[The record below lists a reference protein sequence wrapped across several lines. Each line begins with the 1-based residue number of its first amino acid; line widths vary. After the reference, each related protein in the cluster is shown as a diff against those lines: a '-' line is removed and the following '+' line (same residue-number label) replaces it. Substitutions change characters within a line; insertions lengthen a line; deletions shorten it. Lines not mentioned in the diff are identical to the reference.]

1 MVNTLSFLVFIAASI
16 SIYVGIF
23 LLFQLLNRRSEHA
36 IKSFTALCFSVAFYQ
51 ISCGFLYGSDNFHD
65 AMQFQRLNFL
75 GISAIAISLTL
86 YIFEFTRTPR
96 NQMWYLIVILFS
108 LYGLSGCIDSPLT
121 LSITNAHKEM
131 KIYGVTVKEVDLGI
145 VLLTE
150 LVASFIVFSYLLT
163 LLFKSKDSL
172 RRKSDRFFIASFIGF
187 FVASFHDILVAAH
200 LISNMYI
207 LEYGFLLIILSITYS
222 RSMQFLRLYDVITS
236 LNTNLEQRVL
246 DRTHELELASDEA
259 QRANRIKSLFLANM
273 SHDIRTPMNGIIA
286 MNRFL
291 LESNLDKEQ
300 RENAEIVESSSYQL
314 LNLLNDILDYTK
326 IEARQLILEIRP
338 FSLETQLN
346 NIRKLLAPS
355 FEAKGLAFTINN
367 LSRRNWVL
375 GDSTRINQV
384 LLNMLTNAVKF
395 TMHGSV
401 TLSIENGISSMVRFT
416 VSDTG
421 IGIEKSAQQAVF
433 NSFTQEDAST
443 TRKFGGTGLGL
454 AITKQLVQLMDGS
467 ISLVSEK
474 GEGTTF
480 IIELALPETEAVINS
495 ETVEKSIPL
504 NSDYTSKEILL
515 AEDNPVNTLVAR
527 KILESFGL
535 NVVHA
540 ENGLRAL
547 QIAESKKFD
556 LIFLDIQMPE
566 LDGMEATQV
575 LRSSEGINQ
584 NTPIIAMTA
593 NAMIGDREK
602 YLSAGMNDYISKPIS
617 KIAVKNAI
625 ELYLN

>member
-1 MVNTLSFLVFIAASI
+1 
-16 SIYVGIF
+16 
-23 LLFQLLNRRSEHA
+23 
-36 IKSFTALCFSVAFYQ
+36 
-51 ISCGFLYGSDNFHD
+51 
-65 AMQFQRLNFL
+65 
-75 GISAIAISLTL
+75 
-86 YIFEFTRTPR
+86 
-96 NQMWYLIVILFS
+96 
-108 LYGLSGCIDSPLT
+108 
-121 LSITNAHKEM
+121 
-131 KIYGVTVKEVDLGI
+131 
-145 VLLTE
+145 
-150 LVASFIVFSYLLT
+150 
-163 LLFKSKDSL
+163 
-172 RRKSDRFFIASFIGF
+172 
-187 FVASFHDILVAAH
+187 
-200 LISNMYI
+200 
-207 LEYGFLLIILSITYS
+207 
-222 RSMQFLRLYDVITS
+222 
-236 LNTNLEQRVL
+236 
-246 DRTHELELASDEA
+246 
-259 QRANRIKSLFLANM
+259 
-273 SHDIRTPMNGIIA
+273 
-286 MNRFL
+286 
-291 LESNLDKEQ
+291 
-300 RENAEIVESSSYQL
+300 
-314 LNLLNDILDYTK
+314 
-326 IEARQLILEIRP
+326 
-338 FSLETQLN
+338 
-346 NIRKLLAPS
+346 
-355 FEAKGLAFTINN
+355 
-367 LSRRNWVL
+367 
-375 GDSTRINQV
+375 V